1 MNLRLPAGYVE
12 GKAAQAQAEVRESF
26 WAFRKNLRYETMQWG
41 QCCRQALHFDLL
53 RDYSHPGWKR
63 WARGFC
69 DDNLYSTF
77 AYFQTDADFPGFID
91 GIFAP
96 SKCRP
101 FDRIAPVVEK
111 LSAVAISDRLL
122 AMSQHPA
129 KSFSWLVFYRLT
141 KAHTGDPV
149 CFGRLSLG
157 AVLYDHGHD

>member
-1 MNLRLPAGYVE
+1 MGARLLRRQPLFNVCLFPNRRWFLRLH
-12 GKAAQAQAEVRESF
+12 R
-26 WAFRKNLRYETMQWG
+26 
-41 QCCRQALHFDLL
+41 
-53 RDYSHPGWKR
+53 
-63 WARGFC
+63 
-69 DDNLYSTF
+69 
-77 AYFQTDADFPGFID
+77 

-96 SKCRP
+96 TKCRP

-111 LSAVAISDRLL
+111 LSAVAISDRRL
-122 AMSQHPA
+122 AMSQRPA